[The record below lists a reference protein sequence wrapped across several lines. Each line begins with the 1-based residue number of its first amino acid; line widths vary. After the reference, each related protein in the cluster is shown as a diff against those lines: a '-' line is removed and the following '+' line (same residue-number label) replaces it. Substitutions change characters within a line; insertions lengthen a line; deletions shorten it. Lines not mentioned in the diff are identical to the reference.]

1 MEAFKY
7 TDAGKLGRIEHIL
20 LYEGLIVLCKA
31 GVQASM
37 SFNTIYEAW
46 VALADDGDIK
56 FGACT
61 CKAGRGETCSH
72 LSAILHEIERQ
83 HRLGINSATPTDLPQ
98 KWSEVKGRQVEPA
111 SHWPSIGIQQLR
123 SSHLSKLKC
132 QSLTS
137 RNSWMPAF

>member
-20 LYEGLIVLCKA
+20 LFEGLIVLCKA

-61 CKAGRGETCSH
+61 CKAGLVT
-72 LSAILHEIERQ
+72 Q
-83 HRLGINSATPTDLPQ
+83 HFNFNTRANTTSIFVPH
-98 KWSEVKGRQVEPA
+98 VKSVRTYEFSPA
-111 SHWPSIGIQQLR
+111 SQSEGYLR
-123 SSHLSKLKC
+123 NC
-132 QSLTS
+132 
-137 RNSWMPAF
+137 